1 MTSELFVKI
10 MLSII
15 TICGA
20 LISAYVVPYVNSRIG
35 AEKLAILENYV
46 RVAVRCAEQVFSK
59 EQWQDKKLYV
69 TTVARDFINTKLGIE
84 LSETELDTIIEGI
97 VNEIKH

>member
-20 LISAYVVPYVNSRIG
+20 LISAYVVPYVNNKIG
-35 AEKLAILENYV
+35 AEKMDMLENYV
-46 RVAVRCAEQVFSK
+46 CIAIRCAEQIFSK
-59 EQWQDKKLYV
+59 EQWEDKKLYV
-69 TTVARDFINTKLGIE
+69 TTAARSFINKKLGIE
-84 LSETELDTIIEGI
+84 ISETELDTIIEGL